1 MSVSDQ
7 EDPTLRRYRE
17 LVLSRPELF
26 DNPSG
31 CPIEL
36 LFDAE
41 QIGQAVAEVR
51 ADRQAQGWPVDDLR
65 VGVLAED
72 PYIGYVIRDAVRFP
86 GGNLGLYNRIAGSG
100 GIAILPILP
109 DGSIALIRIYR
120 HAPRMWFL
128 EAPQGLLLPEV
139 PAEEQARDELMEE
152 MGATIS
158 ELVAL
163 GVVYT
168 STALTSGMLTMFAA
182 KIPAFGDPQQAEGID
197 SIRVIARDDI
207 DRLVLDGT
215 ITDGPTMSLILR
227 ARTLGLV

>member
-7 EDPTLRRYRE
+7 EDPPLRRYRQ
-17 LVLSRPELF
+17 LILSRPDLF
-26 DNPSG
+26 DNPAG

-36 LFDAE
+36 LFDAR
-41 QIGQAVAEVR
+41 QIDQVVAEVR

-86 GGNLGLYNRIAGSG
+86 GGKLGLYNRVAGSA

-120 HAPRMWFL
+120 HAPRMWFV
-128 EAPQGLLLPEV
+128 EAPQGLLLPDV
-139 PAEEQARDELMEE
+139 PAEGQARDEMMEE
-152 MGATIS
+152 MGATVG
-158 ELVAL
+158 ELVPL
-163 GVVYT
+163 GSVYT
-168 STALTSGMLTMFAA
+168 STALTSGTLAMFAA
-182 KIPAFGDPQQAEGID
+182 RISQFGVPQESEGIE
-197 SIRVIARDDI
+197 SIRVIGGGDI

-215 ITDGPTMSLILR
+215 IKDGPTMSLILR
-227 ARTLGLV
+227 ARMRGLL